1 MQSSFDMD
9 SYVSGF
15 GNPDWLK
22 THSAA
27 TSTAPA
33 VLAMLKAGATC
44 LGRTYM
50 DEMAY
55 RFKNKFN

>member
-1 MQSSFDMD
+1 MEG
-9 SYVSGF
+9 YVTGF
-15 GNPDWLK
+15 GNPDWLR

-33 VLAMLKAGATC
+33 VSAVLNAGAIC
-44 LGRTYM
+44 VGRTHM

-55 RFKNKFN
+55 RSDMRV

>member
-1 MQSSFDMD
+1 MD
-9 SYVSGF
+9 GYVSGF

-33 VLAMLKAGATC
+33 VLAMLNAGATC
-44 LGRTYM
+44 IGRTAM

-55 RFKNKFN
+55 RSDT